1 MTYFKSFTNNRTVG
15 PVNTLL
21 LLLVFFA
28 VVAKA
33 AVNLLQT
40 DAAAAFKTGDYERA
54 ATEFKQLVTDNP
66 GDITLL
72 RYLGITLR
80 KLERYNDALM
90 TLEKALT
97 IDPASVA
104 VNYHI
109 AITLYKAGALQ
120 NSLEFFSVVASLDS
134 DSKYATLARQYM
146 DTISSQLA
154 SGQASTAPKRFG
166 FYGQLVGQYDSNL
179 LAIPDGDLGLNGDS
193 SASQFTGY
201 LSGQYYYINKNG
213 WLGSLDLS
221 GYAAEYGQ
229 GRFSNMDIRQWNPGI
244 SIQKTTML
252 GQFPAVNSARYDYLN
267 VALDG
272 QDYSETNALTL
283 KSRLNFSDNTATNF
297 TYRYGSDTFD
307 NKGFDTELS
316 SRDADNHSIDALN
329 TWYLK
334 DRKVELD
341 LGLGFSKSDADG
353 LNFNNEAWR
362 AEVAGRFALPK
373 EWWFDLGASWGNNK
387 YPDLAGPVERKT
399 DVADANLALRRWF
412 NSKYLLQ
419 LDGAYHEE
427 SSSYSSLSYDR
438 YNIGLKVGYAY

>member
-1 MTYFKSFTNNRTVG
+1 MTYFKSFTNSRTVG
-15 PVNTLL
+15 PVKAMLVM
-21 LLLVFFA
+21 LVFFA

-40 DAAAAFKTGDYERA
+40 DAAVAFKAGDYERA
-54 ATEFKQLVTDNP
+54 VSEFAQLVSENP
-66 GDITLL
+66 EDITLL

-80 KLERYNDALM
+80 KLERYAD
-90 TLEKALT
+90 ALT
-97 IDPASVA
+97 IFQKTLTLAPENTA
-104 VNYHI
+104 VNYHT

-120 NSLEFFSVVASLDS
+120 AALSSFNIVVKLDPN
-134 DSKYATLARQYM
+134 SKYATLARKYM

-154 SGQASTAPKRFG
+154 RGQTTTEPKRFG
-166 FYGQLVGQYDSNL
+166 FYGQVVGQYDSNL
-179 LAIPDGDLGLNGDS
+179 LATPDGDLGLNGDS

-201 LSGQYYYINKNG
+201 LSGQYFYLNKNG

-229 GRFSNMDIRQWNPGI
+229 GRYSNRDIRQWNPGI

-252 GQFPAVNSARYDYLN
+252 GRIPVVNSIRYDYLN

-272 QDYSETNALTL
+272 QGYSETNALTL

-307 NKGFDTELS
+307 NKGFDSELS

-334 DRKVELD
+334 DRKIELD
-341 LGLGFSKSDADG
+341 LGIGYTESDADG

-373 EWWFDLGASWGNNK
+373 EWWFDAGASWGNNR
-387 YPDLAGPVERKT
+387 YPDLAGPLERET

-412 NSKYLLQ
+412 KSKYLLQ
-419 LDGAYHEE
+419 FDAAFHEE
-427 SSSYSSLSYDR
+427 KSSYSSLSYDR
-438 YNIGLKVGYAY
+438 YNLGLKVGYAY